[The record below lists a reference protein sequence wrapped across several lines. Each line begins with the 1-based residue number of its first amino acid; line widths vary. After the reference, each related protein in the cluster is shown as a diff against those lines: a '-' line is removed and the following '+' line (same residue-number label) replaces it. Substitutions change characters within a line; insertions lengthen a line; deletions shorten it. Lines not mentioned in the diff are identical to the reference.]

1 MRSSTACTDLKISR
15 TPENLELAGKESL
28 LIHAGNP
35 VIAVAAVSTQARI
48 ADRLILAIC
57 IVLALPLLAMAL
69 LALGGLTT
77 DTLVHLIRT
86 VLLQAIGTSLA
97 LCLGTIAISV
107 VTGVAC
113 AWAIERHEFAGRR
126 WLAWL
131 LVLPLAMPTYVIAYA
146 YTDLLQFSG
155 PIQGY
160 LRRDLGWNIRLPDV
174 RSLPGAII
182 LFSVVLYPYV
192 YLLARTAFADL
203 SASYME
209 TARLLG
215 DRRWSVLRRV
225 VLPLAWPSIM
235 AGGMLVLM
243 ETLADVGA
251 TYYFGLP
258 TFSASIYNT
267 WFNLGD
273 RNAALLLAC
282 VLLLFVGLLY
292 WFEQRARGRMQ
303 HGNARSARVM
313 PRIQLSGSQAAWLA
327 ALLCVP
333 VALGFVF
340 PVAGLIWLLAREP
353 EWTLALPR
361 FWTWTANTFVAGSLG
376 ASLTVLLA
384 VAVAYMVRMTASRT
398 SRIAASTLMFGY
410 AVPGAVLAL
419 AVLWPMA
426 AADRFISSALGMQQL
441 LIGGTIAGLLYAY
454 LVRFFAVA
462 YGSLAA
468 GMTRITPNLDAAA
481 RTLGASRWQAF
492 TRVHLPLLKRPLL
505 AAWILVLI
513 DAMKELPA
521 TLMLRPFNFDTLAV
535 VAQNLAK
542 DERLAEAA
550 LPALAIVLIG
560 VIPVMAMSRLMNRA

>member
-1 MRSSTACTDLKISR
+1 MLKFDHSVTAPTTGLNR
-15 TPENLELAGKESL
+15 TK
-28 LIHAGNP
+28 
-35 VIAVAAVSTQARI
+35 I
-48 ADRLILAIC
+48 ADRLILLVCLI
-57 IVLALPLLAMAL
+57 LALPLLTMAL
-69 LALGGLTT
+69 LAFGGLTT
-77 DTLVHLIRT
+77 DTLLHLLRT
-86 VLLQAIGTSLA
+86 VLLQAVNTSLI
-97 LCLGTIAISV
+97 LGVGTVAISV
-107 VTGVAC
+107 VVGVAC
-113 AWAIERHEFAGRR
+113 AWAVERHDFAGRN

-160 LRRDLGWNIRLPDV
+160 LRRDAGWNIRFADV

-182 LFSVVLYPYV
+182 LFSMVLYPYV

-203 SASYME
+203 SASYLE

-215 DRRWSVLRRV
+215 SRRWNILRRV

-282 VLLLFVGLLY
+282 ALLLFVGLLY
-292 WFEQRARGRMQ
+292 WLEQRARGRMQ
-303 HGNARSARVM
+303 HGNARSARVL
-313 PRIQLSGSQAAWLA
+313 PRAQVRGGKSVWLIACLSI
-327 ALLCVP
+327 P

-340 PVAGLIWLLAREP
+340 PVAGLIWMLAREP
-353 EWTLALPR
+353 EWTFVLPR
-361 FWTWTANTFVAGSLG
+361 FWGWVTNTFIAGAVG

-384 VAVAYMVRMTASRT
+384 VAVAYTVRMSASRT
-398 SRIAASTLMFGY
+398 SRIAARTLMFGY
-410 AVPGAVLAL
+410 AVPGAVVAL

-426 AADRFISSALGMQQL
+426 AADRFVSNALGMQQL
-441 LIGGTIAGLLYAY
+441 LVSGTIAGLLYAY
-454 LVRFFAVA
+454 LLRFFAVA

-481 RTLGASRWQAF
+481 RTLGASRWRAF
-492 TRVHLPLLKRPLL
+492 ARVHLPLLKRPLL
-505 AAWILVLI
+505 AAWTLVLI

-560 VIPVMAMSRLMNRA
+560 VIPVMLMSRLMNRS